1 MNAILI
7 LAIAITL
14 TEASLLPSEKYN
26 ENVFNSCLSLSS
38 SDYSVEDLGHKIRVD
53 FDLSFIY
60 PVTKWDTNN
69 TSTTELDA
77 DLGDF
82 AYFVDLGLGFLE
94 ISMQYDTG
102 NQICQHNALLYY

>member
-1 MNAILI
+1 MKALLI
-7 LAIAITL
+7 LTIALTL
-14 TEASLLPSEKYN
+14 NQAPLLSSESQN
-26 ENVFNSCLSLSS
+26 NDVLNSCLSLSS
-38 SDYSVEDLGHKIRVD
+38 SDYSVEDLGHKIRVE
-53 FDLSFIY
+53 FNLSFIY

-69 TSTTELDA
+69 SSTTELDA

-102 NQICQHNALLYY
+102 SQVCQHNALLFY